1 MRLVVEDEGPGI
13 PAEDEQRIWEPY
25 WRLPRDVDSVRPG
38 SGVGLAVV
46 RSLARQYGGEAWV
59 EAAPR
64 TGSRF
69 VVELPRASDRTASD
83 AAVAAPVSVQPT

>member
-1 MRLVVEDEGPGI
+1 
-13 PAEDEQRIWEPY
+13 
-25 WRLPRDVDSVRPG
+25 VRPG

-46 RSLARQYGGEAWV
+46 RSLAQQYGGEAWV

-69 VVELPRASDRTASD
+69 VVELPRASDRD
-83 AAVAAPVSVQPT
+83 EGDPAVAEPVSVQAP